1 MRSVRDE
8 PKVVEYGTQPGGR
21 LSFTDENDHILR
33 SLHHPNREPETSI
46 RVYFKMRST
55 TFALAAIAGLA
66 AASPMPQDLDFAL
79 LDAAPE
85 VATGPTGIEVVDEA
99 SIATTVAVSTV
110 ATASSTATSAAKRDL
125 EKRTFGLFNPFYF
138 YKGLECE
145 IFHNCGNKGSSQGGW
160 GCGKPTETKATW
172 SLITTSAPPTHIPA
186 YSATT
191 PSGYGTTSAASS
203 SSSAAVSTSSS
214 APTTTQAP
222 STTTD
227 ANAPCPTTPEEG
239 TYCGFINPEDAC
251 APQPGGYGPQVQPDT
266 VDAFLAYAPF
276 HSMASAAPSV
286 VPSSDKTQYTQVFK
300 DLDAAVSANSY
311 IGLYTLTSY
320 NAQECAAKCD
330 DTDLCTSFNIYIERD
345 PSLAPANNDNTTY
358 TPWSTYCPNPSSIT
372 NYKCTLWGSSLSVD
386 VATNKGDYREE
397 FQTVITGS
405 NAYDKT
411 DVTTPTCEVPSVSA
425 TTSATSSAVASPTKP
440 AGPPGGPAPPAPG
453 HPGGP
458 KPPTLRPGQN
468 CGPKA
473 ISAPKYHMGSKFI
486 PGPFNAQVC
495 ANYAVEQNNF
505 NRNAALS
512 AGHKSFIPCKMFNS
526 YFLHKN
532 NKPYGT
538 YCSLYGAALDHKKY
552 ATFGGSGA
560 YKTHQSWTFEFEY
573 ETSYYSW

>member
-1 MRSVRDE
+1 
-8 PKVVEYGTQPGGR
+8 
-21 LSFTDENDHILR
+21 
-33 SLHHPNREPETSI
+33 
-46 RVYFKMRST
+46 MRST
-55 TFALAAIAGLA
+55 AFALAAVAGLA
-66 AASPMPQDLDFAL
+66 AAAPKPQDLDFSL

-85 VATGPTGIEVVDEA
+85 VATGPTGAVVVDEA
-99 SIATTVAVSTV
+99 SIASTVAVSTV
-110 ATASSTATSAAKRDL
+110 ATASSTATVAAKRDL

-145 IFHNCGNKGSSQGGW
+145 IFHNCGSQGGYKQGGSQQGW

-172 SLITTSAPPTHIPA
+172 SLITTQAPPTSLPA
-186 YSATT
+186 YSY
-191 PSGYGTTSAASS
+191 PTTSPQGSTTVDAVTG

-214 APTTTQAP
+214 AAATTTQVP
-222 STTTD
+222 STTND
-227 ANAPCPTTPEEG
+227 ASAPCPTTPEEG
-239 TYCGFINPEDAC
+239 TFCGFINPEDAC
-251 APQPGGYGPQVQPDT
+251 APQPVLGLRSILGGYGPQVQPDT
-266 VDAFLAYAPF
+266 VDAFLSYSAF
-276 HSMASAAPSV
+276 HSMASAAPTV

-320 NAQECAAKCD
+320 NAQDCAAKCD

-358 TPWSTYCPNPSSIT
+358 TPWETYCPNPSSIT
-372 NYKCTLWGSSLSVD
+372 NYKCTLWGSTLSAE
-386 VATNKGDYREE
+386 VATNKGDYREQ

-411 DVTTPTCEVPSVSA
+411 NVTTPSCVVPDAPA
-425 TTSATSSAVASPTKP
+425 TTSSAVSTANTVSPTKP
-440 AGPPGGPAPPAPG
+440 AGPPAPPA
-453 HPGGP
+453 GGP
-458 KPPTLRPGQN
+458 KPAGPPAPPTKKPTLKPGQN

-495 ANYAVEQNNF
+495 ANYAIEQNNF
-505 NRNAALS
+505 NRNAAVK
-512 AGHKSFIPCKMFNS
+512 AGKRSFTPCAMFNS
-526 YFLHKN
+526 YFLHKD

-552 ATFGGSGA
+552 ATFGGSGS

-573 ETSYYSW
+573 DANYSKC